1 MYEKKRTS
9 AELKQLA
16 REALIGRYGI
26 MAAASA
32 LMIAL
37 NVLSVLLPDW
47 IFPGY
52 SILSQIGRFAASV
65 VIALLVS
72 LFGAGYARLAL
83 DAAYGQKPP
92 FGNMLYPFFHH
103 PDRFLLAYLI
113 LTLIQTVLQIPVYL
127 ISNLFSPA
135 VSSSGTMA
143 LDEALSYLTVVLL
156 CSSISTFIYVLI
168 TLRFAM
174 TTYLLLDYDAIG
186 PVQSLKES
194 AQLMKGHKGR
204 YFYLSISFFGVLFL
218 GFLTCGIGFLWTM
231 PYMETTIAFFYRD
244 LKQDIA
250 I

>member
-52 SILSQIGRFAASV
+52 SIFSQIGRFIASV

-113 LTLIQTVLQIPVYL
+113 LTLIQAVLQVPVYL
-127 ISNLFSPA
+127 ISSYFSPD
-135 VSSSGTMA
+135 VSSSGMLS
-143 LDEALSYLTVVLL
+143 LDETLSYLTVVLL
-156 CSSISTFIYVLI
+156 CSSLSTFIYVLI

-174 TTYLLLDYDAIG
+174 TTYLLLDYDVIG